1 MLAAKK
7 CKPRSHSRF
16 QVLCDFFAED
26 AQEAVQLN
34 AEKQTLSS
42 QHKTCRD
49 VEAEKRRG
57 KRECE
62 MEVHRKYTTRA
73 AEEEELRLAPTP

>member
-1 MLAAKK
+1 MYVKMRKSFILQNIL
-7 CKPRSHSRF
+7 RD
-16 QVLCDFFAED
+16 LFAED
-26 AQEAVQLN
+26 DQEAFQLN

-49 VEAEKRRG
+49 VEAETCQG

-62 MEVHRKYTTRA
+62 MKLQRK
-73 AEEEELRLAPTP
+73 

>member
-7 CKPRSHSRF
+7 CKPRLHSRF

-26 AQEAVQLN
+26 SQEAFQLN

-57 KRECE
+57 QRECE
-62 MEVHRKYTTRA
+62 MELHRK
-73 AEEEELRLAPTP
+73 